1 MDCPASLVVV
11 PAHGRSAVIGSL
23 RRVLAAAPVEV
34 LVVLEEDDHAVT
46 DLVEEFARSHLEV
59 HLLHRRRGEG
69 VGTPQREGLLWGL
82 ERGYQVLVTMD
93 LAHPAEQL
101 PAVLAAL
108 EDADLVLGSRH
119 LTTTTL
125 AAADDHRLGPLLSRA
140 GNACLAAVLRLPV
153 RDVTTGFRAFRREV
167 LLGIGISALTS
178 RGSSF
183 RIDTAHRAHQGG
195 YRLVEVPVVVTG
207 ERGATAAGVREVLTT
222 ALATAMT
229 RLRARSCRRGPVRLP
244 ERSTRV
250 GGLR

>member
-1 MDCPASLVVV
+1 MV

-93 LAHPAEQL
+93 LTHPAEQL

-119 LTTTTL
+119 LAAATTTAL
-125 AAADDHRLGPLLSRA
+125 AVAAADDHRLGPLLSRA

-153 RDVTTGFRAFRREV
+153 HDVTTGFRAFRREV

-183 RIDTAHRAHQGG
+183 RVDTAHRAHQGG

-222 ALATAMT
+222 ALTTTMT
-229 RLRARSCRRGPVRLP
+229 RLRARPCRRGPLRLP

>member
-1 MDCPASLVVV
+1 VDCPATLVVV
-11 PAHGRSAVIGSL
+11 PAHGRGAVIGWL
-23 RRVLAAAPVEV
+23 WRVLAAAPVEV
-34 LVVLEEDDHAVT
+34 LVVLGEDDHAVT

-119 LTTTTL
+119 LAATTTTL
-125 AAADDHRLGPLLSRA
+125 AVAAADDHRLGPLLSRA

-153 RDVTTGFRAFRREV
+153 HDVTTGFRAFRREV

-183 RIDTAHRAHQGG
+183 RVDTTHRAHQGG

-222 ALATAMT
+222 ALT
-229 RLRARSCRRGPVRLP
+229 RLRARPCRRGPLRLP

>member
-1 MDCPASLVVV
+1 MDCPATLVVV

-59 HLLHRRRGEG
+59 HLLHRRRGKG

-93 LAHPAEQL
+93 LAHPAERL

-119 LTTTTL
+119 LAAPTTL
-125 AAADDHRLGPLLSRA
+125 AVADDHRLGPLVSRA

-153 RDVTTGFRAFRREV
+153 RDVTTGFRGFRREV

-183 RIDTAHRAHQGG
+183 RVDTTHRAHQGG
-195 YRLVEVPVVVTG
+195 YRLVEVPVVVPG

-222 ALATAMT
+222 AMT
-229 RLRARSCRRGPVRLP
+229 RLRARPCRRGPVRLP

>member
-1 MDCPASLVVV
+1 VDCPATLVVV

-34 LVVLEEDDHAVT
+34 LVVLEEDDHAVR

-59 HLLHRRRGEG
+59 HLLHRRRGRG

-119 LTTTTL
+119 LATATTL
-125 AAADDHRLGPLLSRA
+125 AVAAAEDHRLGPLVSRA
-140 GNACLAAVLRLPV
+140 GNACIAAVLRLPV
-153 RDVTTGFRAFRREV
+153 HDVTTGFRGFRREV

-222 ALATAMT
+222 ALT
-229 RLRARSCRRGPVRLP
+229 RLRARPCRRGPVRFP